1 MGSRSSTL
9 QFQLLRQI
17 PSLTKAQCRQILSVV
32 REDGKGSRS
41 MSRQS
46 EVYKDVLP
54 AFPQLRL
61 QGKQA
66 GEVSLPY
73 LHLPTILDVKAA
85 KCPCFQRA
93 LESAAQQNNLTMI
106 FYSDECTPGNVL
118 APDTTRKSCMVYVSF
133 LGLPTHSESAWIT
146 LSVIRSNSIKGCMG
160 GFPAIV
166 RGLLEETR
174 AATQDGMVVSL
185 ASGPELLFIRR
196 VLILGDHEGM
206 RALSGWKG
214 SSAYRPCFK
223 CANVVSLGGARP
235 AGFVDIANS
244 NTACLQSLSHTN
256 LLDIRQQLV
265 SLSSTT
271 TKLQE
276 AEKLLGW
283 KLEELSSS
291 FLTSPALSGWAEL
304 EDCAV
309 DAMHAYW
316 SNGVVAQ
323 ELGLWFTALLD
334 NCDLNLG
341 HVQTHLKTGWNACPA
356 SGLFMSEILAWFSH
370 NLWRK
375 NHDFR
380 GDARACLTV
389 LPICVQFGEE
399 ILRGNV
405 FSMDAALD
413 SLKAL
418 NRVCL
423 CILRSKT
430 DVSHSKNLLL
440 LQTDHMRKFDVAHG
454 RQHRPKIH
462 FGLHIREQCLRWRS
476 LIDCF
481 TCERKHRRFKHVA
494 CNVTGRAF
502 AKSCLLEMATGDA
515 GSDVASC
522 EPTLE
527 GATREC
533 PDLAAVLSCSSP
545 PRLAKKVCFAG
556 LTAQSGDY
564 FVLSPELAVLALG
577 GLAVSAQSTTL
588 QPGTFLLVEPLIAAS
603 INRNARDD
611 GCTEW
616 HPSDKPLALLD
627 VTALSRV
634 HQVSFVR
641 ESRNADGQL
650 VVSLLH

>member
-1 MGSRSSTL
+1 KRKWDL
-9 QFQLLRQI
+9 EAQPCEQFQLLRQI

-54 AFPQLRL
+54 AFRQLRL

-146 LSVIRSNSIKGCMG
+146 LSVIR
-160 GFPAIV
+160 
-166 RGLLEETR
+166 
-174 AATQDGMVVSL
+174 
-185 ASGPELLFIRR
+185 
-196 VLILGDHEGM
+196 
-206 RALSGWKG
+206 

-341 HVQTHLKTGWNACPA
+341 HVQTYLKTGWNACPA

-515 GSDVASC
+515 
-522 EPTLE
+522 
-527 GATREC
+527 
-533 PDLAAVLSCSSP
+533 AAN
-545 PRLAKKVCFAG
+545 PR
-556 LTAQSGDY
+556 
-564 FVLSPELAVLALG
+564 
-577 GLAVSAQSTTL
+577 
-588 QPGTFLLVEPLIAAS
+588 
-603 INRNARDD
+603 
-611 GCTEW
+611 
-616 HPSDKPLALLD
+616 
-627 VTALSRV
+627 
-634 HQVSFVR
+634 
-641 ESRNADGQL
+641 
-650 VVSLLH
+650 

>member
-1 MGSRSSTL
+1 
-9 QFQLLRQI
+9 
-17 PSLTKAQCRQILSVV
+17 
-32 REDGKGSRS
+32 

-54 AFPQLRL
+54 AFRQLRL
-61 QGKQA
+61 QGKQS

-146 LSVIRSNSIKGCMG
+146 LSVIRSNSIKGCRG

-174 AATQDGMVVSL
+174 AAAQDGMVVSL

-341 HVQTHLKTGWNACPA
+341 HVQTYLKTGWHACPA

-375 NHDFR
+375 NQDFR

-494 CNVTGRAF
+494 CNVTGTAF

-545 PRLAKKVCFAG
+545 PRLAKKVCLAG